1 MNTALVVTADDALRA
16 RIERAL
22 ARYSVF
28 TAASDAEALRTL
40 AVVDADLVV
49 RDCGGTSR
57 GLESFVVGLRRLAP
71 GAILVALNAEE
82 AEVADFV
89 LGASFSPADL
99 ALVLR
104 QAADKERLVRDV
116 AALRAQL
123 RARPAS
129 DVEAE
134 THGEAATPA
143 RVLKEFTRAFA
154 AGFDLPRVLEMFLDG
169 IGEFV
174 RPTRSALLLPDA
186 GRTAYRIHAHR
197 GVAPQIVGSVR
208 LAADEGLPR
217 WLAAQGRPARLQD
230 LADPDVVRELQL
242 VQGVLAVP
250 LLAHGELVAILSL
263 GQPVFGTGYARR
275 ETETLFDLATHLAT
289 AIRDI
294 TLHHELQRAKEFN
307 ERILAHMASGV
318 ITIGRDQ
325 KIGIMN
331 RRAEEILEIAAD
343 TVVKQDLRALPS
355 PLGDMLYATLVTG
368 RSTPRAEVQLALRNL
383 ALEISTYPVHGAE
396 SEPLGAVLVFEDL
409 TAQKELAAQ
418 KRQSEQFQLLARVVA
433 RIADEIKNPLVSIN
447 TFMELIE
454 ERYDD
459 PDFRKHFSSVVGR
472 DVRRL
477 VEVFEKLAGLV
488 SEGELN
494 LAAVDARTV
503 VEDVVAAVELA
514 DDALGKRVQ
523 LEVERGP
530 SPQMVRTDAPHLRK
544 ALSYLVWYLGHNSQG
559 DQAKVAI
566 SITRADDAD
575 SAVRISVA
583 SRTATVPPEKLDRL
597 FDPVHMVQE
606 SLIDVGPA
614 VSQRLVEAIGG
625 RLRVRQGRHDLAFQ
639 VTLPAAI
646 G

>member
-1 MNTALVVTADDALRA
+1 MNTALLVTADDALRT
-16 RIERAL
+16 RLERGL
-22 ARYSVF
+22 ARYSIF
-28 TAASDAEALRTL
+28 AAPTDAEALRTL
-40 AVVDADLVV
+40 AVVDIDLVV

-57 GLESFVVGLRRLAP
+57 GLEAFVVGLRRLAP
-71 GAILVALNAEE
+71 GAIFIALNAEE

-89 LGASFSPADL
+89 LGASFSPTDL

-123 RARPAS
+123 RARPAR
-129 DVEAE
+129 DVDAE
-134 THGEAATPA
+134 SHGEGATPA

-197 GVAPQIVGSVR
+197 GVALQIVGSVR

-217 WLAAQGRPARLQD
+217 WLATQGRPARLQD
-230 LADPDVVRELQL
+230 LTEPDVARELQL

-263 GQPVFGTGYARR
+263 GQPVFGTGYGRR

-294 TLHHELQRAKEFN
+294 SLHHELHRAKEFN

-325 KIGIMN
+325 KIGTMN

-343 TVVKQDLRALPS
+343 TVVNQDLRALPS
-355 PLGDMLYATLVTG
+355 PLGDMLYGTLVTG
-368 RSTPRAEVQLALRNL
+368 RATPRSEVQLALRNL

-396 SEPLGAVLVFEDL
+396 SAPLGAVLVFEDL
-409 TAQKELAAQ
+409 TAQKELAAR
-418 KRQSEQFQLLARVVA
+418 KRQAEQFQLLARVVA

-494 LAAVDARTV
+494 LATVDARTV

-514 DDALGKRVQ
+514 DDALGKRVH
-523 LEVERGP
+523 LEVERG

-544 ALSYLVWYLGHNSQG
+544 ALSYLVWYLGHNSSG
-559 DQAKVAI
+559 DQAKVSI
-566 SITRADDAD
+566 SISRSDDAEG
-575 SAVRISVA
+575 AVRISVG
-583 SRTATVPPEKLDRL
+583 SRTATVPAEKLDRL

-639 VTLPAAI
+639 VTLPAAA